1 MHEDCVSRVDLT
13 TDYSDRK
20 VVVLVGAGLCLLVV
34 GALLAFAVK
43 DDMPGV
49 NLGVAGLIL
58 MVAGAAVIAHAR
70 ATGAKERTVTTREES
85 GDPTTPTHVVQE
97 TVRERRTD

>member
-1 MHEDCVSRVDLT
+1 M
-13 TDYSDRK
+13 
-20 VVVLVGAGLCLLVV
+20 GAGLGLLIV

-43 DDMPGV
+43 DDMPGI

-58 MVAGAAVIAHAR
+58 MVAGAAVVAHAR
-70 ATGAKERTVTTREES
+70 ATAAKERVVTTREES
-85 GDPTTPTHVVQE
+85 GDPAAPTHVVQE